1 MKKQTKGIE
10 MDKKNRDQFECQIHI
25 ANEVLGNLE
34 QSTENI
40 EEEEKDDMKR
50 LLGWLKKSLED
61 LEPILERNYDILR
74 IAKLRIRIMKLVNGF

>member
-10 MDKKNRDQFECQIHI
+10 MDEKNRDQIEYYVRY

-34 QSTENI
+34 QFTANI
-40 EEEEKDDMKR
+40 EEEKDDMKR

-61 LEPILERNYDILR
+61 LEPTLERNYDILR
-74 IAKLRIRIMKLVNGF
+74 IAKLRIRIVNLVNSF

>member
-10 MDKKNRDQFECQIHI
+10 MDKNRDQIEYQIRY

-34 QSTENI
+34 QFTANI
-40 EEEEKDDMKR
+40 EEEKDDIKR

-61 LEPILERNYDILR
+61 LEPTLERNYDILR
-74 IAKLRIRIMKLVNGF
+74 IAKLRIRIMKLVNSF

>member
-10 MDKKNRDQFECQIHI
+10 MDKKNRDQIEYQIRY

-34 QSTENI
+34 QFTANI
-40 EEEEKDDMKR
+40 EEEKDDMKR

-74 IAKLRIRIMKLVNGF
+74 IAKLRIRIMKLVNSF

>member
-10 MDKKNRDQFECQIHI
+10 MDKKNRDQFEYQIRY

-34 QSTENI
+34 QFTANI
-40 EEEEKDDMKR
+40 EEEKDDMKR

-61 LEPILERNYDILR
+61 LEPILESDYDILR
-74 IAKLRIRIMKLVNGF
+74 IAKIRIRIMKLVNSF

>member
-10 MDKKNRDQFECQIHI
+10 MNEKNKDQLEYLLRY

-34 QSTENI
+34 QFSEI
-40 EEEEKDDMKR
+40 IEEEKDDMRR

-61 LEPILERNYDILR
+61 LEPFLERNYDILR
-74 IAKLRIRIMKLVNGF
+74 IAKLRIRIMKLVNSF

>member
-10 MDKKNRDQFECQIHI
+10 MDKKNRDQFEYQIRY

-34 QSTENI
+34 QFTANI
-40 EEEEKDDMKR
+40 EEEKDDIKR

-61 LEPILERNYDILR
+61 LEPTLERNYDILR
-74 IAKLRIRIMKLVNGF
+74 IAKLRIRIVKLVNSF

>member
-10 MDKKNRDQFECQIHI
+10 MDEKNRDQIEYYVRY

-34 QSTENI
+34 QFTANI
-40 EEEEKDDMKR
+40 EEEKDDIKR

-61 LEPILERNYDILR
+61 LEPILESDYDILM
-74 IAKLRIRIMKLVNGF
+74 IAKIRIRIMKLVNSF

>member
-10 MDKKNRDQFECQIHI
+10 MDKNRDQIEYQIHI

-34 QSTENI
+34 QSIENI
-40 EEEEKDDMKR
+40 EEEKDDMKR

-61 LEPILERNYDILR
+61 LEPTLERNYDILR
-74 IAKLRIRIMKLVNGF
+74 IAKLRIRIMKLVNSF